1 MTIAAI
7 ATYPGHA
14 ALGTIRVSGPG
25 TLDILSRFVVAPDLK
40 PIPFSNQPRHSFFA
54 KFMDANVLVDEVVAV
69 YFKGPHSYTGEDSA
83 EITFHGNPIL
93 LKSALRLLVESGIRL
108 AEPGEFT
115 SRAFRNGRLDLT
127 RAESVKRLIEAKSEY
142 ELSAARAI
150 YGGELSR
157 RMSILRSAMIGLK
170 AETEAEVDFSTED
183 LTFQSREERR
193 ARVMGLIGE
202 LDSLLARGSATG
214 RIREGISIAI
224 VGVPNAGKS
233 SLLNRL
239 LGYDRAIVTE
249 VAGTTRDTLSEELQ
263 IAGIPV
269 RLVDTAGIRETND
282 IVEREGV
289 RRSQREL
296 EESTLVIH
304 VIDGSR
310 ESYASIVESD
320 RENVIH
326 VINKADRLHP
336 GANPG
341 SAIQVSCLTGAGM
354 DHVEE
359 AIRDR
364 VLERPESRDPILL
377 EERHRFHLLAMK
389 ATLTKIME
397 LWQQNAPDEITA
409 LEIDDVIDHIGSIT
423 GRISNEEILG
433 RIFSTFCVGK

>member
-1 MTIAAI
+1 
-7 ATYPGHA
+7 
-14 ALGTIRVSGPG
+14 
-25 TLDILSRFVVAPDLK
+25 
-40 PIPFSNQPRHSFFA
+40 
-54 KFMDANVLVDEVVAV
+54 
-69 YFKGPHSYTGEDSA
+69 
-83 EITFHGNPIL
+83 
-93 LKSALRLLVESGIRL
+93 
-108 AEPGEFT
+108 
-115 SRAFRNGRLDLT
+115 
-127 RAESVKRLIEAKSEY
+127 
-142 ELSAARAI
+142 
-150 YGGELSR
+150 
-157 RMSILRSAMIGLK
+157 
-170 AETEAEVDFSTED
+170 
-183 LTFQSREERR
+183 
-193 ARVMGLIGE
+193 
-202 LDSLLARGSATG
+202 
-214 RIREGISIAI
+214 
-224 VGVPNAGKS
+224 
-233 SLLNRL
+233 
-239 LGYDRAIVTE
+239 
-249 VAGTTRDTLSEELQ
+249 
-263 IAGIPV
+263 
-269 RLVDTAGIRETND
+269 RETND

-320 RENVIH
+320 RDNVIH